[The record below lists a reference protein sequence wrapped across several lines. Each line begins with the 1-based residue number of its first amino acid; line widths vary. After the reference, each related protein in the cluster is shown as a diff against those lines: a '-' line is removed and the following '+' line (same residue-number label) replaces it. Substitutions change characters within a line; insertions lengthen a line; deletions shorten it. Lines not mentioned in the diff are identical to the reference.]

1 MRFRASQLALSCSAA
16 VAFAAVAAHAQ
27 TSDPGRNVAA
37 SCASCHGANGVSQPG
52 MPALAGRSKDELVR
66 KMQDFKSGRVA
77 STIMGQIAKGY
88 SDEQIDLAADFFA
101 RQKR

>member
-1 MRFRASQLALSCSAA
+1 MRFRASQLVFSCSVA

>member
-1 MRFRASQLALSCSAA
+1 LVFSCSVA

>member
-1 MRFRASQLALSCSAA
+1 MCSAV
-16 VAFAAVAAHAQ
+16 VAIAAISAHAQ
-27 TSDPGRNVAA
+27 VPEPGRNVAA

-52 MPALAGRSKDELVR
+52 MPALAGKTKQELVR

-88 SDEQIDLAADFFA
+88 SDEQIDLAAEYFA
-101 RQKR
+101 KQKQ